1 MKERMMQV
9 AEDIGNK
16 EGRLDIC
23 VATHGIDPKP
33 TDCLDIPADEFQKLL
48 QVNAAGALYAAQA
61 AGKQMVRFGNGGS
74 IVLVSSMAGSV
85 ELKVSG

>member
-1 MKERMMQV
+1 MTQV

-23 VATHGIDPKP
+23 VAAHGIGPEP
-33 TDCLDIPADEFQKLL
+33 TDCLDISADVFQKVMG
-48 QVNAAGALYAAQA
+48 VNAAGALYAAQA

-74 IVLVSSMAGSV
+74 IILLSSMAGSV
-85 ELKVSG
+85 NLKVSASCLL